1 VPRANTGCHSYIN
14 AHEIH
19 SLRVMVPS
27 GCCEYVYWC
36 TTSLARW
43 LAPRP
48 RSALVLSNSP
58 PPCSPWSLAWTNGN
72 EVLGVSGLKTSSGST
87 EVCSCLDLRGLLPP
101 RAVRPAFPLLALI
114 LAFAFSVPRRDPRAG
129 SVAEMGCGGV
139 AVRGQRFR
147 GRSFS
152 RRSSDGW
159 LLYPSRRSQMLGNCT
174 LLSFMISGMLWQGN
188 CKQRINEYNAN
199 GREMQ
204 GNARRQSSA

>member
-1 VPRANTGCHSYIN
+1 VPQANTGCPSYIN

-19 SLRVMVPS
+19 SLRVIVPS

-58 PPCSPWSLAWTNGN
+58 PPCSPWSLAWPNGTK
-72 EVLGVSGLKTSSGST
+72 VLGIFGLNTSSGST
-87 EVCSCLDLRGLLPP
+87 EVFRRSVFRGLLPQ
-101 RAVRPAFPLLALI
+101 RAVRPAFPLLAMI
-114 LAFAFSVPRRDPRAG
+114 LTFAFYSPLRRAPRAG
-129 SVAEMGCGGV
+129 SVEGMGWGCGGV
-139 AVRGQRFR
+139 VVRGQGLRR

-159 LLYPSRRSQMLGNCT
+159 LLY
-174 LLSFMISGMLWQGN
+174 
-188 CKQRINEYNAN
+188 
-199 GREMQ
+199 
-204 GNARRQSSA
+204 